1 MADTLNTSQKVA
13 VVMAG
18 GKGTRFWPRSRSQRP
33 KQFLA
38 IAGKE
43 TLLHQTVYR
52 LDGSFEPRHIF
63 VVTTRELADETRRM
77 LPELPP
83 ENILVEPEGRNT
95 APCLALSLVEIER
108 RVPEGVM
115 VVLSADHWIG
125 DTEAFIQDV
134 ETAVNHAAS
143 TGELVVFGI
152 KPTYPETGYGY
163 IEVGGSGGG
172 PVQKVLAFC
181 EKPPMDMALQYLESG
196 CHYWNAGMF
205 VWTLAD
211 LREGLLQHCPA
222 VLTPLDEWMSQGADE
237 TTLPAIYAR
246 LPHLAID
253 VALMEKAKNVALVST
268 HFRWSDVGSWPA
280 AIEFQES
287 DAMGNVVQGQTI
299 LLDVKDSAFFG
310 GTRLIAASG
319 VSDLIVVDEP
329 DALLICHRDKA
340 QSVKQIVERL
350 KQLGREDLL

>member
-1 MADTLNTSQKVA
+1 MENTHQKIA

-18 GKGTRFWPRSRSQRP
+18 GKGTRFWPRSRSRRP

-43 TLLHQTVYR
+43 TLLHQTVHR
-52 LDGSFEPRHIF
+52 LDRAFEPQHIF
-63 VVTTRELADETRRM
+63 IVTTRELADETRRM

-108 RVPEGVM
+108 RIPKGVM

-125 DTEAFIQDV
+125 DTEAFIEDV
-134 ETAVNHAAS
+134 ETAVKHAAT

-163 IEVGGSGGG
+163 IEVNDSGHDL
-172 PVQKVLAFC
+172 VQKVFAFR
-181 EKPPMDMALQYLESG
+181 EKPPMDMALKYLESG

-205 VWTLAD
+205 VWTLQDFRKA
-211 LREGLLQHCPA
+211 LLQHCPD
-222 VLTPLDEWMSQGADE
+222 VLTPLDAWADQGADE
-237 TTLPAIYAR
+237 VALPVIYGL
-246 LPHLAID
+246 LPQVAID
-253 VALMEKAKNVALVST
+253 VALMEKAQNVALVST

-280 AIEFQES
+280 AIEFQDP
-287 DAMGNVVQGQTI
+287 DANGNVVQGQAI
-299 LLDVKDSAFFG
+299 LLDVNNSAIFG
-310 GTRLIAASG
+310 STRLIAASG
-319 VSDLIVVDEP
+319 ISDLIIVDEP

-340 QSVKQIVERL
+340 QSVKQIVDRL
-350 KQLGREDLL
+350 KQAGREDLL